1 MTVIDK
7 IYKWFIYHKI
17 LSDLHDIKMAV
28 IDSQYWY
35 EKRNIYRECVDL
47 EMMAYKRYHGNFD
60 NLFISE
66 MFCQV
71 ARLESLLKESVKNE

>member
-1 MTVIDK
+1 MIS
-7 IYKWFIYHKI
+7 KWPLLIASIGMK
-17 LSDLHDIKMAV
+17 
-28 IDSQYWY
+28 
-35 EKRNIYRECVDL
+35 KRNIYRECVDL

>member
-1 MTVIDK
+1 MK
-7 IYKWFIYHKI
+7 
-17 LSDLHDIKMAV
+17 
-28 IDSQYWY
+28 
-35 EKRNIYRECVDL
+35 KRNIYRECIDL
-47 EMMAYKRYHGNFD
+47 EMMAYKRHHGNFD